1 MEMGSVGESSEAAA
15 GSVLSFLTQ
24 IPADVFDA
32 LPPVAQAAVV
42 ARVVPE
48 RLRSLDTASAEAVLA
63 VAQRA
68 MNVLGAVQDLA
79 LAACVRREELDF
91 ADLDGEWGDG
101 SEWRP
106 SAVKMVASSVAPVLC
121 STPRGAESRVA
132 DALCLVEDLPRT
144 LAAAL
149 GGRLTQR
156 QTGVVADR
164 AGLVAVDARPA
175 FDAVVMETGVES
187 LTPARLRRQCE
198 RAAMAIDPD
207 AVRRRSELALR
218 DRFVRVAPG
227 LDPGTTWWKA
237 SLPARD
243 SMQAWGA
250 VDELAHEYVRADP
263 ARSIDQAR
271 ADAFLDLLLGSAQVS
286 TTVELVVP
294 TFTDR
299 ATDGQGGGALAGLK
313 GAALPG
319 RHETH
324 ADDLADVSAADR
336 GADAPSG
343 REDPR
348 HVPSPVA
355 PVAAGSF
362 DLAHITGPRLAPE
375 HAIGSELFG
384 LVTRSP
390 AGHDEGADAYGRA
403 AGHSVSGPG
412 PEAASAADVNGTGLV
427 GRPPWRPPELGV
439 RHPRFGWMLSEA
451 LAELLTDPDVAL
463 RVTRADALTGVTVAR
478 DPAIYRP
485 NVALAQR
492 VRDRDRTC
500 RFPGCGVAARRCDLD
515 HVVRFPDGPTTEDN
529 LVCLC
534 RTHHGFKHHAG
545 WTLTS
550 EADGTCTWSSPTGRS
565 YVTHPADVRLDAA

>member
-48 RLRSLDTASAEAVLA
+48 RLRSLDTASAETVLV

-106 SAVKMVASSVAPVLC
+106 SSVKIVASSVAPVLC

-198 RAAMAIDPD
+198 RAAMAVDPD
-207 AVRRRSELALR
+207 AVHRRAERGLR
-218 DRFVRVAPG
+218 DRFVQVEPG

-294 TFTDR
+294 TFIGPPS
-299 ATDGQGGGALAGLK
+299 DGRRGVALRRPDD
-313 GAALPG
+313 GAAVPSALPV
-319 RHETH
+319 
-324 ADDLADVSAADR
+324 ADVRPSAPPHR
-336 GADAPSG
+336 PRPPEGRSG
-343 REDPR
+343 LSSVDVR
-348 HVPSPVA
+348 
-355 PVAAGSF
+355 SF
-362 DLAHITGPRLAPE
+362 DLAQVVGPPLAPE
-375 HAIGSELFG
+375 H
-384 LVTRSP
+384 
-390 AGHDEGADAYGRA
+390 
-403 AGHSVSGPG
+403 
-412 PEAASAADVNGTGLV
+412 
-427 GRPPWRPPELGV
+427 
-439 RHPRFGWMLSEA
+439 
-451 LAELLTDPDVAL
+451 
-463 RVTRADALTGVTVAR
+463 
-478 DPAIYRP
+478 
-485 NVALAQR
+485 
-492 VRDRDRTC
+492 
-500 RFPGCGVAARRCDLD
+500 
-515 HVVRFPDGPTTEDN
+515 
-529 LVCLC
+529 
-534 RTHHGFKHHAG
+534 
-545 WTLTS
+545 
-550 EADGTCTWSSPTGRS
+550 
-565 YVTHPADVRLDAA
+565 